1 MIADKHTVR
10 VTIFGSEY
18 VLKGDSPPEH
28 MQRVAAL
35 VDQKMQEIN
44 KSGAIKS
51 NLKVAILAALNIA
64 DEYYK
69 TRDQA
74 AQQIESV
81 EQRIQSYID
90 LMDSALNE
98 PGESEPSITEAPAVQ
113 TISLFQD
120 AKE

>member
-1 MIADKHTVR
+1 MNTDKQTVR
-10 VTIFGSEY
+10 VMIFGSEY
-18 VLKGDSPPEH
+18 VLKSDSPPEH
-28 MQRVAAL
+28 MQRVATL

-51 NLKVAILAALNIA
+51 NMKLAILAALNIA

-69 TRDQA
+69 THVQ
-74 AQQIESV
+74 AQQQVESV

-98 PGESEPSITEAPAVQ
+98 PGETEPANTDATESG
-113 TISLFQD
+113 TISLFT
-120 AKE
+120 EPS

>member
-1 MIADKHTVR
+1 MNVVTQPVK

-51 NLKVAILAALNIA
+51 NLKLAILAALNIA
-64 DEYYK
+64 DEYFK
-69 TRDQA
+69 VRDEILRQT
-74 AQQIESV
+74 ESA
-81 EQRIQSYID
+81 EQRIQSYIE
-90 LMDSALNE
+90 LMDSALRETGEQE
-98 PGESEPSITEAPAVQ
+98 PAITEAPESG
-113 TISLFQD
+113 TISLFS
-120 AKE
+120 ETS